1 MNVSFVSSQ
10 DIIDGINKTLKN
22 KTDAVINIINDKLTV
37 SVFALLEQNLRN
49 VKEINFIIRDSRYLP
64 KGEEVSREFEI
75 NINDVLFNSYD
86 ITEKNKLQHFYQ
98 AKAMHNFIKKHVN
111 VKRVTNACSVKSNLI
126 CIDDN
131 FMFTGQRSLEMPDK
145 RNSSVFAANFDA
157 IVTDND
163 ETGKE
168 QIARCSEMFNQLW
181 YNEQFTVSYKEQLLE
196 SLHFVYKEHSLNYCI
211 TLRLMNCSV
220 ISLTKVL
227 NALNE
232 TAINSRKLKY
242 GMLCMTFKR
251 IALCRLSESFKNTE
265 VVLLPILLVLV
276 KHSRLLP

>member
-131 FMFTGQRSLEMPDK
+131 FMFTGQSSLEMPDK

-196 SLHFVYKEHSLNYCI
+196 SLHFVYKEHSP
-211 TLRLMNCSV
+211 
-220 ISLTKVL
+220 
-227 NALNE
+227 E
-232 TAINSRKLKY
+232 
-242 GMLCMTFKR
+242 
-251 IALCRLSESFKNTE
+251 
-265 VVLLPILLVLV
+265 
-276 KHSRLLP
+276 